1 MEQLFSP
8 SQPFSDTAPR
18 HARRIWDAGVAAVNS
33 DRLIRG
39 AVHRSDDNLRICGE
53 DFLLSS
59 VRRIVVVGAGKA
71 SSGMA
76 RGLEEALGSDLVDA
90 KVTGWVNVPADC
102 VLPLRQIHLHPA
114 RPAGVNEPTDAGVAG
129 SKQILEL
136 VTGLK
141 ADDLCLVLLSGGGSA
156 LLPLPVPGISL
167 GDKQA
172 VTRTLSRLGATIN
185 ELNTVRKHLSLI
197 KGGGLL
203 RAAPAG
209 RMIAL
214 VISDVIG
221 DPLEIIASGPTICD
235 KSTAADAIAVLDRF
249 QQRSDDR
256 ELIPSSIWSELRR
269 QADANATPCEP
280 RISCLNQII
289 GNNQTAV
296 EAAVKCARSL
306 GYEVHSMGSDRQG
319 DAREVGKEIAGRC
332 LAILRSED
340 PGPICL
346 IGGGEPV
353 VKLAETDRPRVG
365 GRNQEVALAA
375 LCHLWDEQLQGVAIL
390 SGGTDGEDGPTDA
403 AGAVCS
409 EDVRDMARARK
420 LDPFDAL
427 AINDSY
433 TFFAAAGGLVKTGP
447 THTNVMDLHVA
458 VVRPDAQRL

>member
-1 MEQLFSP
+1 MEHNLNS
-8 SQPFSDTAPR
+8 SQPFSDTASR
-18 HARRIWDAGVAAVNS
+18 DARRIWDAGVAAVNS
-33 DRLIRG
+33 DRLVHG
-39 AVHRSDDNLRICGE
+39 SVHRSDDSLRICGE
-53 DFLLSS
+53 EILLSS
-59 VRRIVVVGAGKA
+59 IRRIVVVGAGKA

-76 RGLEEALGSDLVDA
+76 HGLEEALGPDLVDA

-102 VLPLRQIHLHPA
+102 VLPLRRIHLHPA
-114 RPAGVNEPTDAGVAG
+114 RPAGINEPTEAGVVG
-129 SKQILEL
+129 SERILEL
-136 VTGLK
+136 VSGVGT
-141 ADDLCLVLLSGGGSA
+141 DDLCLVLLSGGGSA

-167 GDKQA
+167 ADKQA
-172 VTRTLSRLGATIN
+172 MTRSLSRLGATIN

-209 RMIAL
+209 RMLAL

-235 KSTAADAIAVLDRF
+235 KSTAADAIAVLDKF
-249 QQRSDDR
+249 QQRSADR
-256 ELIPSSIWSELRR
+256 ELFPSSIWSELRR
-269 QADANATPCEP
+269 QVDANATPREP
-280 RISCLNQII
+280 RISCRNQII

-296 EAAVKCARSL
+296 EAAVKCARTL
-306 GYEVHSMGSDRQG
+306 GYEVHSLGSDRQG
-319 DAREVGKEIAGRC
+319 EAREVGKEIAGRC
-332 LAILRSED
+332 LGFLRSED
-340 PGPICL
+340 SGPMCL
-346 IGGGEPV
+346 ISGGEPV
-353 VKLAETDRPRVG
+353 VKLAETIRPRVG

-403 AGAVCS
+403 AGAICS
-409 EDVRDMARARK
+409 EDVRDTARQRK

-447 THTNVMDLHVA
+447 THTNVMDLQVA
-458 VVRPDAQRL
+458 IVRPDAQRL

>member
-1 MEQLFSP
+1 MEQTLNS
-8 SQPFSDTAPR
+8 SQLFSDTAPR

-33 DRLIRG
+33 DRLVRDV
-39 AVHRSDDNLRICGE
+39 VHRGDDSLRICDE
-53 DFLLSS
+53 ELLLSS
-59 VRRIVVVGAGKA
+59 IRRIVVVGAGKA

-76 RGLEEALGSDLVDA
+76 RGLEEALGPDLVDA

-102 VLPLRQIHLHPA
+102 VLPLRRIHLHPA
-114 RPAGVNEPTDAGVAG
+114 RPAGINEPTDAGVVG
-129 SKQILEL
+129 SERILEL
-136 VTGLK
+136 VSGLS

-167 GDKQA
+167 ADKQA
-172 VTRTLSRLGATIN
+172 MTRTLSRLGATIN

-203 RAAPAG
+203 RAATAG

-214 VISDVIG
+214 IISDVIG

-235 KSTAADAIAVLDRF
+235 KSTADDAIIVLDKF
-249 QQRSDDR
+249 QQRTADR
-256 ELIPSSIWSELRR
+256 ELFPSSIWGELRR
-269 QADANATPCEP
+269 QVDANATPGEP
-280 RISCLNQII
+280 RISCRNQII
-289 GNNQTAV
+289 GNNQTAL

-306 GYEVHSMGSDRQG
+306 GYEVHSLGSDRQG
-319 DAREVGKEIAGRC
+319 DAREVGKEIAERC
-332 LAILRSED
+332 LEILRSED

-346 IGGGEPV
+346 ISGGEPV
-353 VKLAETDRPRVG
+353 VKLAETNRPRVG

-409 EDVRDMARARK
+409 EDVRDTARERK

-427 AINDSY
+427 SINDSY
-433 TFFAAAGGLVKTGP
+433 TFFSAAGGLVKTGP
-447 THTNVMDLHVA
+447 THTNVMDLQVA
-458 VVRPDAQRL
+458 VVRSLD